1 MEHELGFDE
10 PEFGASTGDLREND
24 PALPGFTAED
34 PLFRSHFEHANRLA
48 DRSYDE
54 VRPAYRLGFD
64 AAADP
69 RYADKSF
76 DEAEKEL
83 EGNWL
88 NVRFTGD
95 EWQAVRDYAREGFER
110 GRRIGFISGASPA
123 GGAPSQLLPS
133 FADPVADNIDPTSP
147 ESPENQDG
155 S

>member
-1 MEHELGFDE
+1 
-10 PEFGASTGDLREND
+10 
-24 PALPGFTAED
+24 
-34 PLFRSHFEHANRLA
+34 
-48 DRSYDE
+48 
-54 VRPAYRLGFD
+54 LGFD

-69 RYADKSF
+69 RYAAKSF
-76 DEAEKEL
+76 DEAEKDL

-88 NVRFTGD
+88 NVRFSGD

-110 GRRIGFISGASPA
+110 GRRIGFISGAPPA